1 MNKQRKNLL
10 WIIGV
15 LMILSM
21 LLAACPAAVPA
32 GTTSGGD
39 AAAMPEEAGPN
50 IVRYNLSTEP
60 PTADPA
66 LSTDTTSSAVMAGPS
81 PSHGARRMRRTVM
94 GRPEERAS
102 F

>member
-1 MNKQRKNLL
+1 
-10 WIIGV
+10 
-15 LMILSM
+15 
-21 LLAACPAAVPA
+21 PAAVPA

-66 LSTDTTSSAVMAGPS
+66 LSTDTTSSAVIRSTMVGLTKLNPDDSSA
-81 PSHGARRMRRTVM
+81 
-94 GRPEERAS
+94 
-102 F
+102 